1 MFMRAIYRSGLIIAF
16 LLICLQ
22 ASAQKVVGFKDEH
35 IRYMGRI
42 AYQADAAK
50 IFWSGSWVQINF
62 TGTEAKVEL
71 KDERGDNY
79 FNIIIDG
86 KTIVLHPDAEKRVY
100 TLATGLA
107 NGPHSLI
114 MFKRT
119 EWADGTT
126 LFYGFE
132 FSAGAE
138 LNAPPAVK
146 ARKIEFYGD
155 SITSGYG
162 IEDFDGGNN
171 SYLPPYKNNYI
182 TYAALTARHFDAQYS
197 CISKSG
203 IGVTVGYT
211 DMTMPELYDRLD
223 PNDPRSHWDFS
234 KYTPDVVVVNLF
246 QNDASMMRQGDS
258 PQFKARFGDQQP
270 SEEFIIEAY
279 RKFIQGI
286 RSKYPNA
293 QIICALGSMDATK
306 ESLPWRGYVEKA
318 VSRMNDKA
326 VMAHFFAYKNTP
338 GHPSV
343 QEHQVMAD
351 DLIKY
356 IDNHVRW

>member
-1 MFMRAIYRSGLIIAF
+1 MRALYCKYLIVVALFAGLK
-16 LLICLQ
+16 
-22 ASAQKVVGFKDEH
+22 ASAQKAVDFKDDH
-35 IRYMGRI
+35 IRYMGRVG
-42 AYQADAAK
+42 YQADAARL
-50 IFWSGSWVQINF
+50 FWSGTYVQINF
-62 TGTEAKVEL
+62 TGTEAKVTM

-79 FNIIIDG
+79 FDIIIDG
-86 KTIVLHPDAEKRVY
+86 KIVVLHPDAEKRTY
-100 TLATGLA
+100 TLATGLSNSA
-107 NGPHSLI
+107 HTLTV
-114 MFKRT
+114 FKRT

-126 LFYGFE
+126 LFFGFE
-132 FSAGAE
+132 FNNGAQI
-138 LNAPPAVK
+138 NAAPAVK

-162 IEDFDGGNN
+162 IEDFEGGNN

-182 TYAALTARHFDAQYS
+182 SYAALTARHYDAQYY

-223 PNDPRSHWDFS
+223 PNDPRSKWDFF

-246 QNDASMMRQGDS
+246 QNDASMMRQGDQ

-270 SEEFIIEAY
+270 SEEFIIETY
-279 RKFIQGI
+279 RKFIQSI

-306 ESLPWRGYVEKA
+306 EGLPWRGFIEKA
-318 VSRMNDKA
+318 VSRLNDKA
-326 VMAHFFAYKNTP
+326 IMTHFFAYKNTP

-343 QEHQVMAD
+343 EEHQAMAS

-356 IDNHVRW
+356 IDNHIKW

>member
-1 MFMRAIYRSGLIIAF
+1 MRSFYRYGLVVLALF
-16 LLICLQ
+16 TCLQ
-22 ASAQKVVGFKDEH
+22 VSAQKFVGFNDGH

-50 IFWSGSWVQINF
+50 IFWSGSWMQINF
-62 TGTEAKVEL
+62 KGTKAEVVL

-79 FNIIIDG
+79 FNVIIDG
-86 KTIVLHPDAEKRVY
+86 KIVVLHPDAEKRVY
-100 TLATGLA
+100 TLATGLPYGA
-107 NGPHSLI
+107 HSLTI
-114 MFKRT
+114 FKRT

-126 LFYGFE
+126 LFYGFQ
-132 FSAGAE
+132 FNDGAE
-138 LNAPPAVK
+138 VLAPPPVK
-146 ARKIEFYGD
+146 VRKMEYYGD

-162 IEDFDGGNN
+162 VEDFDGGNN

-182 TYAALTARHFDAQYS
+182 TYAALTARHFNAQYF

-223 PNDPRSHWDFS
+223 PNDPKSHWDFS

-246 QNDASMMRQGDS
+246 QNDASMMRQGDA

-270 SEEFIIEAY
+270 SEEFIIETY
-279 RKFIQGI
+279 RKFIQNI

-293 QIICALGSMDATK
+293 QIICTLGSMDASK

-326 VMAHFFAYKNTP
+326 INTHFFEYKNTP

-343 QEHQVMAD
+343 QEQQAMAD

-356 IDNHVRW
+356 IENHIRW

>member
-1 MFMRAIYRSGLIIAF
+1 MMRAFYRYSIVVIALFVGLRAN
-16 LLICLQ
+16 
-22 ASAQKVVGFKDEH
+22 AQKIVDFKDEH
-35 IRYMGRI
+35 IRYMGRVG
-42 AYQADAAK
+42 YQADAAK
-50 IFWSGSWVQINF
+50 IMWSGTWVQINF
-62 TGTEAKVEL
+62 TGTEAKVSM
-71 KDERGDNY
+71 KDERGDN
-79 FNIIIDG
+79 FFDIVIDG
-86 KTIVLHPDAEKRVY
+86 KIVVLHPDAEKRVY
-100 TLATGLA
+100 TLATGLPY
-107 NGPHSLI
+107 GPHNLFI
-114 MFKRT
+114 FKRT

-132 FSAGAE
+132 FNTGATVNE
-138 LNAPPAVK
+138 LPPAK
-146 ARKIEFYGD
+146 TRKIEFYGD

-162 IEDFDGGNN
+162 VEDFDGGNN

-182 TYAALTARHFDAQYS
+182 TYAALTARHYDAQYY

-223 PNDPRSHWDFS
+223 PNDKNSHWDFS

-246 QNDASMMRQGDS
+246 QNDASMMRQGDA

-270 SEEFIIEAY
+270 SEEYIIEAY

-293 QIICALGSMDATK
+293 NIICALGSMDASK

-318 VSRMNDKA
+318 VSHMNDKTI
-326 VMAHFFAYKNTP
+326 MAHFFAYKNTP

-343 QEHQVMAD
+343 EEQQTMTD

-356 IDNHVRW
+356 IDNHIKW

>member
-1 MFMRAIYRSGLIIAF
+1 MRAFYKTGLIVIALF
-16 LLICLQ
+16 AFLQ

-35 IRYMGRI
+35 IGYMGRI

-50 IFWSGSWVQINF
+50 VFWSGSYMLINF
-62 TGTEAKVEL
+62 RGTEASVTL

-86 KTIVLHPDAEKRVY
+86 KVIVLHPDAQKRTY
-100 TLATGLA
+100 QLAKGLA
-107 NGPHSLI
+107 KGPHTLMI
-114 MFKRT
+114 FKRT

-126 LFYGFE
+126 LFYGFQ
-132 FSAGAE
+132 FNDGAE
-138 LNAPPAVK
+138 LLPLPPAK
-146 ARKIEFYGD
+146 KRKIEFYGD

-162 IEDFDGGNN
+162 VEDFDGGNN

-203 IGVTVGYT
+203 IGITVGYT

-223 PNDPRSHWDFS
+223 PNDPNSRWDFA
-234 KYTPDVVVVNLF
+234 KYAPDVVVVNLF
-246 QNDASMMRQGDS
+246 QNDASMMRQADR

-270 SEEFIIEAY
+270 SQEFIIETY
-279 RKFIQGI
+279 RKFIQSI

-293 QIICALGSMDATK
+293 QIICALGDMDACK

-318 VSRMNDKA
+318 VSRMKDNA
-326 VMAHFFAYKNTP
+326 ITAHFFAYKNTP

-343 QEHQVMAD
+343 EEQQAMAD

-356 IDNHVRW
+356 ITNTVKW